1 MTNTPAPAS
10 GSAPVMRGLHN
21 LQTKR
26 QLAIAIGL
34 TAVITVA
41 FKVIVNDPKKK
52 AYAEFYKYVTN
63 YLNFIYIFKFYDC
76 FFFKE
81 L

>member
-1 MTNTPAPAS
+1 MAQTPAPAS

-34 TAVITVA
+34 TACVTVA
-41 FKVIVNDPKKK
+41 FKLLNNNPRKE
-52 AYAEFYKYVTN
+52 AYAEFYK
-63 YLNFIYIFKFYDC
+63 
-76 FFFKE
+76 
-81 L
+81 

>member
-1 MTNTPAPAS
+1 MANTPAPAA

-34 TAVITVA
+34 TACITVA
-41 FKVIVNDPKKK
+41 FKILVNNPKKE
-52 AYAEFYKYVTN
+52 AYAEFYKT
-63 YLNFIYIFKFYDC
+63 YDAQKSFERMKANGRFQSC
-76 FFFKE
+76 
-81 L
+81 

>member
-1 MTNTPAPAS
+1 MAQTPAPTS

-34 TAVITVA
+34 TACVTVA
-41 FKVIVNDPKKK
+41 FKILNNNPRKE
-52 AYAEFYKYVTN
+52 AYAEFYKH
-63 YLNFIYIFKFYDC
+63 YDANKSFERMKANGRFQSC
-76 FFFKE
+76 
-81 L
+81 

>member
-34 TAVITVA
+34 TTVITVA
-41 FKVIVNDPKKK
+41 YKMAINDPKKA
-52 AYAEFYKYVTN
+52 AYAEFYK
-63 YLNFIYIFKFYDC
+63 
-76 FFFKE
+76 
-81 L
+81 

>member
-1 MTNTPAPAS
+1 MANTPAPAA

-34 TAVITVA
+34 TACVTIA
-41 FKVIVNDPKKK
+41 FKLLNNNPRKE
-52 AYAEFYKYVTN
+52 AYAEFYK
-63 YLNFIYIFKFYDC
+63 
-76 FFFKE
+76 
-81 L
+81 